1 MMERNLGSLQVATLL
16 VSASYGIGFLFGSG
30 ELALTHGMAGSI
42 YGVATGFGMLV
53 LAVFAQR
60 LWASGLPVWDLF
72 GRAYGAQLQAA
83 VALLSLIWMAGVL
96 AAQIHG
102 GVAVAR
108 LLGAA
113 DPFGHGTVLALI
125 YGASR
130 MQLRLASTVFA
141 LCLLASGLVLVY
153 ALVVSGGIGIYLQSV
168 PTFLHDLPTFSGSR
182 LLSISL
188 AVSLLVCTGADY
200 QQFVLAARRPK
211 AAVSGCVL
219 AGLLLFVIGF
229 LPSAVVVAMQATQS
243 LDELADGKQ
252 VVPWVLGNVAGSI
265 GPGIEQLMLIAL
277 SVAALGSGA
286 AILRAMSAAL
296 ACAVPG
302 SHSASHPGLAIL
314 ALAIGAGLASREQG
328 IVDTMVSVNTVYLAS
343 VGVCFV
349 ALLIGVAV
357 QPSHAR
363 SIMGT
368 GFAVSIGVYLAG
380 WWGWMGEQAD
390 LVSLVAGCAAS
401 IVVAL
406 SLQMIA
412 RRRSRNVIESL
423 NG

>member
-1 MMERNLGSLQVATLL
+1 
-16 VSASYGIGFLFGSG
+16 
-30 ELALTHGMAGSI
+30 
-42 YGVATGFGMLV
+42 
-53 LAVFAQR
+53 
-60 LWASGLPVWDLF
+60 P
-72 GRAYGAQLQAA
+72 QLQAA

-108 LLGAA
+108 LMGAA
-113 DPFGHGTVLALI
+113 DPFGHATVLALI
-125 YGASR
+125 YGAFR

-153 ALVVSGGIGIYLQSV
+153 ALVIAGGVSIYLQSV

-211 AAVSGCVL
+211 AAVLGCVL

-243 LDELADGKQ
+243 LDELANGKQ
-252 VVPWVLGNVAGSI
+252 VVPWVLGTVAGSI
-265 GPGIEQLMLIAL
+265 APGIEQLMLIAL

-343 VGVCFV
+343 IGVCFV

-357 QPSHAR
+357 HPSHAR
-363 SIMGT
+363 TIMGA
-368 GFAVSIGVYLAG
+368 GFSASISVYLAG
-380 WWGWMGEQAD
+380 WWGWMGKQAD

-406 SLQMIA
+406 SLHMIA
-412 RRRSRNVIESL
+412 RRRSRNVIDSL

>member
-1 MMERNLGSLQVATLL
+1 MTTRVLGVLQVAALL

-72 GRAYGAQLQAA
+72 GRAYGPQLQAA

-113 DPFGHGTVLALI
+113 DPFGHATVLALI

-153 ALVVSGGIGIYLQSV
+153 ALVIAGGVGIYLQSV

-211 AAVSGCVL
+211 AAVLGCVL

-229 LPSAVVVAMQATQS
+229 LPSAVVVAMQATHS
-243 LDELADGKQ
+243 LGELADGNQ
-252 VVPWVLGNVAGSI
+252 VVPWVLGTVAGSI
-265 GPGIEQLMLIAL
+265 APGIEQLMLIAL

-406 SLQMIA
+406 SLHMIA